1 MTIIKKVRLLPLS
14 VLLIAWGMLPMR
26 VVNADDQGSAK
37 QALEQLR
44 MLQKRLSSDSS
55 KKPTTSSTPKG
66 TSAQETQ
73 DEEKAKI
80 AEKTKEAARE
90 RRDKL
95 TSRSQQMASRQKLTP
110 GELDIVAEDEDNKVV
125 DALAFKGVEQQLFPL
140 NPDKIRKLKRLYNK
154 TEFAKT
160 LPADTPP
167 KPMATSQFINLSPG
181 STPPV
186 IRLSQG
192 FVSSLVFLDST
203 GAPWPISAYDLG
215 DPSAFN
221 IQWDKTSNTL
231 MIQSSKLYTYGNLA
245 VRLRGLNTPV
255 MLTLIPGQKAVDYRV
270 DLRVQGYGPNAKS
283 MPMEEGLPPSASDV
297 LLHVLDGV
305 PPAGSTRLT
314 ISGGDA
320 RAWLLESKMF
330 VRTNLTILS
339 PGWIGSM
346 TSADGMHAYE
356 MQKSPVLLVSWHGKV
371 MQLKVEGL

>member
-1 MTIIKKVRLLPLS
+1 M
-14 VLLIAWGMLPMR
+14 VL
-26 VVNADDQGSAK
+26 VVAVATNTNTFSAAPPESNSAQ

-44 MLQKRLSSDSS
+44 IMQQRLSPSSGANDKNQVKASDDKSQPQGSANAPPSTATAS
-55 KKPTTSSTPKG
+55 KAPDNAG
-66 TSAQETQ
+66 DAG
-73 DEEKAKI
+73 DA
-80 AEKTKEAARE
+80 KEAAQSLSVSE
-90 RRDKL
+90 HEAVDE
-95 TSRSQQMASRQKLTP
+95 MAFASVT
-110 GELDIVAEDEDNKVV
+110 
-125 DALAFKGVEQQLFPL
+125 QQLFPL
-140 NPDKIRKLKRLYNK
+140 SPDEITRVKQMYHT
-154 TEFAKT
+154 TEFAQAAT
-160 LPADTPP
+160 PGTPP
-167 KPMATSQFINLSPG
+167 KPTATSQFVNLSPG

-215 DPSAFN
+215 NPAAFN

-231 MIQSSKLYTYGNLA
+231 MIQASKLYTYGNLA

-283 MPMEEGLPPSASDV
+283 MPMEEGIPPAANDL

-305 PPAGSTRLT
+305 PPQGSVRLI

-320 RAWLLESKMF
+320 IAWLLNDKMF
-330 VRTNLTILS
+330 IRTSLTILS

-346 TSADGMHAYE
+346 TSADGTHAYE

>member
-1 MTIIKKVRLLPLS
+1 MAKEKYPFEFFQYFFS
-14 VLLIAWGMLPMR
+14 LLILLWMP
-26 VVNADDQGSAK
+26 SAFSAAQSGDSAQ

-44 MLQKRLSSDSS
+44 MLQSRLTSTPNKNGQEASVSQSTAPGAMQAQASSSQKTTQSDSA
-55 KKPTTSSTPKG
+55 TTVTDGNVLSQGEKETLANMAFDNVTDQMFPLTPEQIIRIKQQYK
-66 TSAQETQ
+66 TTETAQESP
-73 DEEKAKI
+73 I
-80 AEKTKEAARE
+80 
-90 RRDKL
+90 
-95 TSRSQQMASRQKLTP
+95 
-110 GELDIVAEDEDNKVV
+110 G
-125 DALAFKGVEQQLFPL
+125 
-140 NPDKIRKLKRLYNK
+140 
-154 TEFAKT
+154 
-160 LPADTPP
+160 TPP
-167 KPMATSQFINLSPG
+167 KPTATSQFVNLSPG

-215 DPSAFN
+215 DPAAFN

-231 MIQSSKLYTYGNLA
+231 MIQASKLYTYGNLA

-270 DLRVQGYGPNAKS
+270 DLRIQGYGPNAKS
-283 MPMEEGLPPSASDV
+283 MPMEDGIPPAAND
-297 LLHVLDGV
+297 LLLNVLDGV
-305 PPAGSTRLT
+305 PPPGSTRLT
-314 ISGGDA
+314 VSGGDA
-320 RAWLLESKMF
+320 RAWLLNEKIY

>member
-1 MTIIKKVRLLPLS
+1 MSIMLLTSTCFSAAMADNTINSPPKTGS
-14 VLLIAWGMLPMR
+14 S
-26 VVNADDQGSAK
+26 ADTSAQ

-44 MLQKRLSSDSS
+44 ILQQRMSTTTPAPPPSKDTVKSSASTASTSKNVAQNNTDAAVSPSPSSGADNKKDATLS
-55 KKPTTSSTPKG
+55 PTT
-66 TSAQETQ
+66 
-73 DEEKAKI
+73 
-80 AEKTKEAARE
+80 
-90 RRDKL
+90 DK
-95 TSRSQQMASRQKLTP
+95 QV
-110 GELDIVAEDEDNKVV
+110 IDN
-125 DALAFKGVEQQLFPL
+125 LAFEGVTEQLFPL
-140 NPDKIRKLKRLYNK
+140 NPEQIARIKQQSQTND
-154 TEFAKT
+154 FAQES
-160 LPADTPP
+160 PIGTPP
-167 KPMATSQFINLSPG
+167 KPTATSQFVNLSPG

-215 DPSAFN
+215 DPASFN

-231 MIQSSKLYTYGNLA
+231 MMQSNKLYTYGNLA

-283 MPMEEGLPPSASDV
+283 MPMEEGIPPSANDV

-305 PPAGSTRLT
+305 PPEGSSRLVV
-314 ISGGDA
+314 SGGDA
-320 RAWLLESKMF
+320 RAWILNDRMF
-330 VRTNLTILS
+330 IRTNLTILS

-346 TSADGMHAYE
+346 TSADGTHAYE

>member
-1 MTIIKKVRLLPLS
+1 MILVTNSMPLPVNAAAEADSAQQALQQLRLL
-14 VLLIAWGMLPMR
+14 
-26 VVNADDQGSAK
+26 Q
-37 QALEQLR
+37 Q
-44 MLQKRLSSDSS
+44 RLSQSGGTQQPSAGTN
-55 KKPTTSSTPKG
+55 KPNQANQQG
-66 TSAQETQ
+66 
-73 DEEKAKI
+73 
-80 AEKTKEAARE
+80 KEANKSPLAAGNAPPAGGQQANS
-90 RRDKL
+90 DVL
-95 TSRSQQMASRQKLTP
+95 SQ
-110 GELDIVAEDEDNKVV
+110 EDNELIDVK
-125 DALAFKGVEQQLFPL
+125 AFEGVSRQLFPL
-140 NPDKIRKLKRLYNK
+140 SPEQIIRLKQMYQAN
-154 TEFAKT
+154 EFAEAST
-160 LPADTPP
+160 AGTPP
-167 KPMATSQFINLSPG
+167 KPTATSQIVNLSPG

-215 DPSAFN
+215 DPSSFN

-231 MIQSSKLYTYGNLA
+231 MIQALKLYNYGNLA

-270 DLRVQGYGPNAKS
+270 DLRIQGFGPNAKT
-283 MPMEEGLPPSASDV
+283 MPTEEGLPPSANDV

-305 PPAGSTRLT
+305 PPAGSQRLT
-314 ISGGDA
+314 VSGGDA
-320 RAWLLESKMF
+320 RAWIIGDKMY

-339 PGWIGSM
+339 PGWLGSM

>member
-1 MTIIKKVRLLPLS
+1 MH
-14 VLLIAWGMLPMR
+14 
-26 VVNADDQGSAK
+26 VVVAVDAQQVDSAQ

-44 MLQKRLSSDSS
+44 MLQQRLSPENEQAQPSARRPAAPSRGNQTQPATAAAARRPPPSAVKPDVGQKETDS
-55 KKPTTSSTPKG
+55 TSSSSMSPPDK
-66 TSAQETQ
+66 EVF
-73 DEEKAKI
+73 DE
-80 AEKTKEAARE
+80 
-90 RRDKL
+90 
-95 TSRSQQMASRQKLTP
+95 
-110 GELDIVAEDEDNKVV
+110 
-125 DALAFKGVEQQLFPL
+125 LAYEGVTEQLFPL
-140 NPDKIRKLKRLYNK
+140 SPEQTIHLKQMYE
-154 TEFAKT
+154 TSEFAKES
-160 LPADTPP
+160 PVGTPP
-167 KPMATSQFINLSPG
+167 KPTATSQIVNLSPG

-203 GAPWPISAYDLG
+203 GAPWPIGAYDLG

-231 MIQSSKLYTYGNLA
+231 MIQATKLYTYGNLA
-245 VRLRGLNTPV
+245 VRLRDLNTPV

-270 DLRVQGYGPNAKS
+270 DLRIQGYGPNAKNL
-283 MPMEEGLPPSASDV
+283 PTEIGIPPSAND
-297 LLHVLDGV
+297 LLLNVLDGV
-305 PPAGSTRLT
+305 PPPGSTRLT
-314 ISGGDA
+314 VSGGDA
-320 RAWLLESKMF
+320 RAWLLNERMY

>member
-1 MTIIKKVRLLPLS
+1 MKKKKSLLPSIALALILTANPLLFPVYAAESDSAQQALQQLRLL
-14 VLLIAWGMLPMR
+14 
-26 VVNADDQGSAK
+26 Q
-37 QALEQLR
+37 Q
-44 MLQKRLSSDSS
+44 RLSQSGVNQPPANTALQS
-55 KKPTTSSTPKG
+55 PTTAIRPGQPQPVPAPVTGNRPPEPQQQQPVG
-66 TSAQETQ
+66 ENQVLTEAENEVI
-73 DEEKAKI
+73 DDKAF
-80 AEKTKEAARE
+80 E
-90 RRDKL
+90 
-95 TSRSQQMASRQKLTP
+95 
-110 GELDIVAEDEDNKVV
+110 
-125 DALAFKGVEQQLFPL
+125 GVTRQLFPL
-140 NPDKIRKLKRLYNK
+140 SPERIIHLKQLYHAS
-154 TEFAKT
+154 EFAEAST
-160 LPADTPP
+160 AGTPP
-167 KPMATSQFINLSPG
+167 KPTATSQFVNLSPG

-231 MIQSSKLYTYGNLA
+231 MIQALKLYNYGNLA

-270 DLRVQGYGPNAKS
+270 DLRMQGYGPNAKS
-283 MPMEEGLPPSASDV
+283 LPMEEGIPPSASDI

-305 PPAGSTRLT
+305 PPAGSQRLT
-314 ISGGDA
+314 VSGGDA
-320 RAWLLESKMF
+320 RAWIINDKMF

>member
-1 MTIIKKVRLLPLS
+1 MKNIKQGGAPWVVLMVGLACASASHSAAPLD
-14 VLLIAWGMLPMR
+14 
-26 VVNADDQGSAK
+26 NAAAQQNGNSAQ

-44 MLQKRLSSDSS
+44 MLQQRMSSSS
-55 KKPTTSSTPKG
+55 SNDQSKTQSPQQAQNANQNKASSSTLPPPPAPAGSPAGAGGENGQVPSG
-66 TSAQETQ
+66 TDKQVV
-73 DEEKAKI
+73 EE
-80 AEKTKEAARE
+80 
-90 RRDKL
+90 
-95 TSRSQQMASRQKLTP
+95 
-110 GELDIVAEDEDNKVV
+110 
-125 DALAFKGVEQQLFPL
+125 LAFDAVTQQLFPL
-140 NPDKIRKLKRLYNK
+140 NPEEIVKVKQIYHTN
-154 TEFAKT
+154 EFAEAS
-160 LPADTPP
+160 PVGTPP
-167 KPMATSQFINLSPG
+167 KPTATSQFVNLSPG

-231 MIQSSKLYTYGNLA
+231 MIQASKLYTYGNLA

-283 MPMEEGLPPSASDV
+283 MPMEEGIPPAANDV

-305 PPAGSTRLT
+305 PPDGSARLT
-314 ISGGDA
+314 VSGGDA
-320 RAWLLESKMF
+320 RAWLLNDRMF
-330 VRTNLTILS
+330 VRTSLTILS

-346 TSADGMHAYE
+346 TSADGTHAYE

>member
-1 MTIIKKVRLLPLS
+1 MKINRTRFSSCIAFLAGFFAPIIY
-14 VLLIAWGMLPMR
+14 
-26 VVNADDQGSAK
+26 SASSAPPPQANSAQ

-44 MLQKRLSSDSS
+44 MLQHRLAPNAPASDAAVGEKDKAKNLAQQSDSVGQKNNS
-55 KKPTTSSTPKG
+55 STVAPPPAPVSGDGLALTTSDNDTLDTMAFEG
-66 TSAQETQ
+66 VAQQ
-73 DEEKAKI
+73 MFPLSPEEIIRLKQLYHTTEYA
-80 AEKTKEAARE
+80 EAA
-90 RRDKL
+90 
-95 TSRSQQMASRQKLTP
+95 
-110 GELDIVAEDEDNKVV
+110 
-125 DALAFKGVEQQLFPL
+125 
-140 NPDKIRKLKRLYNK
+140 
-154 TEFAKT
+154 
-160 LPADTPP
+160 PAGTPP
-167 KPMATSQFINLSPG
+167 KPTATSQFVNLSPG

-215 DPSAFN
+215 DPSAFS

-231 MIQSSKLYTYGNLA
+231 MIQASKLYNYGNLA

-283 MPMEEGLPPSASDV
+283 MPMEEGIPPAASDI

-305 PPAGSTRLT
+305 PPDGSSRLVV
-314 ISGGDA
+314 SGGDA
-320 RAWLLESKMF
+320 RAWLLNDKMF
-330 VRTNLTILS
+330 IRTSLTILS
-339 PGWIGSM
+339 PGWLGSM
-346 TSADGMHAYE
+346 TSADGTHAYE

>member
-1 MTIIKKVRLLPLS
+1 MNRARMLLQLSSLTAVLALNASLYAADAPGDSAQQALQQLRLLQQKLGPQNQGS
-14 VLLIAWGMLPMR
+14 NQDQNAGNGGTESANQPANTSAEGPVIRKTQP
-26 VVNADDQGSAK
+26 VVNQ
-37 QALEQLR
+37 
-44 MLQKRLSSDSS
+44 
-55 KKPTTSSTPKG
+55 PV
-66 TSAQETQ
+66 
-73 DEEKAKI
+73 
-80 AEKTKEAARE
+80 
-90 RRDKL
+90 DKL
-95 TSRSQQMASRQKLTP
+95 SEIPENALIDQRAFEGVTRQMFPLTP
-110 GELDIVAEDEDNKVV
+110 
-125 DALAFKGVEQQLFPL
+125 EQI
-140 NPDKIRKLKRLYNK
+140 IRLRQMYN
-154 TEFAKT
+154 TSEFAQAST
-160 LPADTPP
+160 AGTPP
-167 KPMATSQFINLSPG
+167 KPTATSQFVNLSPG

-203 GAPWPISAYDLG
+203 GAPWPINAYDLG
-215 DPSAFN
+215 DPSSFN

-231 MIQSSKLYTYGNLA
+231 MIQAIKLYNYGNLA

-270 DLRVQGYGPNAKS
+270 DLRVQGFGPHAAS
-283 MPMEEGLPPSASDV
+283 TPTEEGLPPSANNV

-305 PPAGSTRLT
+305 PPAGSQRLT
-314 ISGGDA
+314 VSGGDA
-320 RAWLLESKMF
+320 RAWILNDMMY